1 MALYERLKNI
11 FLKIKSHLT
20 SRVALIVVCV
30 LCVTSLLYN
39 YWSREDSVKPA
50 QIAGAVI
57 IPFQEGLNEIGS
69 FLFRSEEDRIS
80 LSEARER
87 IDTLE
92 KQNAQLK
99 RENSDLNELA
109 LENERLRRLLDM
121 KQRLSGYEMTEASVI
136 GNDGVNMF
144 VRFTLNKGTMDG
156 IQVNMNVINDQGLV
170 GIITAVGPNYSVCT
184 AIIEAGTNVSAMT
197 KNDHLNLIVSG
208 DMSTKGLSE
217 MRFSSAL
224 LSIDFSKDSTLV
236 TSFISDRYLPGL
248 LIGYTESVTPN
259 DDGLTQRGLVRT
271 AVDFTNVHEVLIIKT
286 LRDEYNQGADG
297 GTTP

>member
-1 MALYERLKNI
+1 MALYERLKTI

-30 LCVTSLLYN
+30 LCVASLLYN

-80 LSEARER
+80 LSEARQR
-87 IDTLE
+87 IDDLE
-92 KQNAQLK
+92 KANAQLK

-121 KQRLSGYEMTEASVI
+121 KERLSGYEMTEASVI
-136 GNDGVNMF
+136 GNDGSNMF

-156 IQVNMNVINDQGLV
+156 IQVNMNVINDRGLV
-170 GIITAVGPNYSVCT
+170 GIITAVGPNYSICT
-184 AIIEAGTNVSAMT
+184 ANIEDGTNVSAMT
-197 KNDHLNLIVSG
+197 KNGHLNLIVSG
-208 DMSTKGLSE
+208 DMTTRGLSE
-217 MRFSSAL
+217 MRFQSAL
-224 LSIDFSKDSTLV
+224 RSIDFSEDSTLV

-248 LIGYTESVTPN
+248 LIGYTENVTLN
-259 DDGLTQRGLVRT
+259 EDELTQRGLVRT
-271 AVDFTNVHEVLIIKT
+271 AVDFTNIHEVLIIKT
-286 LRDEYNQGADG
+286 LREEYNVGMNG
-297 GTTP
+297 GTEP

>member
-1 MALYERLKNI
+1 MALYERLKTI

-30 LCVTSLLYN
+30 LCVASLLYN

-80 LSEARER
+80 LSEARQR
-87 IDTLE
+87 IDDLE
-92 KQNAQLK
+92 KANAQLK

-121 KQRLSGYEMTEASVI
+121 KERLSGYEMTEASVI
-136 GNDGVNMF
+136 GNDGSNMF
-144 VRFTLNKGTMDG
+144 VRFTLNKGMMDG
-156 IQVNMNVINDQGLV
+156 IQVNMNVINDRGLV
-170 GIITAVGPNYSVCT
+170 GIITAVGPNYSICT
-184 AIIEAGTNVSAMT
+184 AIIEDGTNVSAMT
-197 KNDHLNLIVSG
+197 KNGHLNLIVSG
-208 DMSTKGLSE
+208 DMSTRGLSE
-217 MRFSSAL
+217 MRFQSAL
-224 LSIDFSKDSTLV
+224 RSIDFSEDSTLV

-248 LIGYTESVTPN
+248 LIGYTENVTLN
-259 DDGLTQRGLVRT
+259 EDELTQRGLVRT
-271 AVDFTNVHEVLIIKT
+271 AVDFTNIHEVLIIKT
-286 LRDEYNQGADG
+286 LREEYNVGMNG
-297 GTTP
+297 GTEP

>member
-1 MALYERLKNI
+1 MALYERLKSI
-11 FLKIKSHLT
+11 FLKIKSRLT
-20 SRVALIVVCV
+20 SSVALIIVCV
-30 LCVTSLLYN
+30 LCVASLLYN

-57 IPFQEGLNEIGS
+57 IPFQEGLNSIGS

-80 LSEARER
+80 LAEARDR

-92 KQNAQLK
+92 KQNAGLK
-99 RENSDLNELA
+99 REISDLNELR

-121 KQRLSGYEMTEASVI
+121 KNRLSDYEMTEASVI

-156 IQVNMNVINDQGLV
+156 IQVNMNVINEMGLV

-184 AIIEAGTNVSAMT
+184 AIIEDGTNVSAMT
-197 KNDHLNLIVSG
+197 KNEHLNLIVSG
-208 DMSTKGLSE
+208 DLSTKGLSE
-217 MRFSSAL
+217 MRFANAL
-224 LSIDFSKDSTLV
+224 SSIDFSKDSTLV

-259 DDGLTQRGLVRT
+259 EDGLTQNGLVRT
-271 AVDFTNVHEVLIIKT
+271 AVDFTNLHEVLIIKT
-286 LRDEYNQGADG
+286 LREDYNAGENG
-297 GTTP
+297 GNTP

>member
-11 FLKIKSHLT
+11 FLKIKSRLT

-30 LCVTSLLYN
+30 LCVASLLYN

-80 LSEARER
+80 LSEARTR
-87 IDTLE
+87 INDLE

-121 KQRLSGYEMTEASVI
+121 KNRLSGYEMTEASVI

-170 GIITAVGPNYSVCT
+170 GIITAVGPNYSICT
-184 AIIEAGTNVSAMT
+184 AIIEDGTNVSAMT
-197 KNDHLNLIVSG
+197 KNAHLNLIVSG
-208 DMSTKGLSE
+208 DMSTAGHSE
-217 MRFSSAL
+217 MRFASAL
-224 LSIDFSKDSTLV
+224 SSIDFSEDSTLV

-259 DDGLTQRGLVRT
+259 EDGLTQKGVVRT
-271 AVDFTNVHEVLIIKT
+271 AVDFTNIHEVLIIKT
-286 LRDEYNQGADG
+286 LRDDYNAGDNG
-297 GTTP
+297 GTAP

>member
-11 FLKIKSHLT
+11 FLKIRSRLT

-30 LCVTSLLYN
+30 LCVASLLYN

-69 FLFRSEEDRIS
+69 FLFRSEEDRLS
-80 LSEARER
+80 LQEARR
-87 IDTLE
+87 QIDELE

-99 RENSDLNELA
+99 REKSDLNELA
-109 LENERLRRLLDM
+109 IENERLRRLLDM
-121 KQRLSGYEMTEASVI
+121 KQRLSEYEMTEASVI
-136 GNDGVNMF
+136 GSDGVNMF

-184 AIIEAGTNVSAMT
+184 AIIEDGTNVSAMT
-197 KNDHLNLIVSG
+197 KNEHLNLIVSG
-208 DMSTKGLSE
+208 SMKTAGLSE
-217 MRFSSAL
+217 MRFSNAL
-224 LSIDFSKDSTLV
+224 LSIDFANDSTLV

-259 DDGLTQRGLVRT
+259 EDGLTQNGLVRT
-271 AVDFTNVHEVLIIKT
+271 AVDFTNIHEVLIIKT
-286 LRDEYNQGADG
+286 LREDYNKGEEAA
-297 GTTP
+297 P